1 MKTVLKELILNKKIL
16 ILGFGRE
23 GRSTL
28 REIMSLGG
36 FSSISV
42 ADKNNVSDIVPNDIP
57 VIFGDTYLDI
67 IDEYDVVFKS
77 PGIVL
82 KRPADEYKSLIVGE
96 MDVFVK
102 AYGDRIIGVT
112 GTKGKST
119 TSSLIAHILKENG
132 KNVLFAGNIG
142 IPVFDIADKVTK
154 DSVIVIEMSCHQLEY
169 IRYSPHVAVLLNIYE
184 DHLDHYGTR
193 EKYALA
199 KKHIY
204 LNQGKDDLLFTTKET
219 LSECENILSK
229 TILIDKSM
237 APFTDLK
244 EAGSVLKGEHN
255 ILNAAFAYEVSKMYG
270 IGENGFLKAFS
281 TFKGLPHRLEYI
293 GSKDGVDY
301 YDDSISTTVKSAISA
316 IESIE
321 NAGIILLGGMERNLD
336 YDELIDYLITSKLN
350 GIVFMYDSG
359 KRMYD
364 LYIKAIAGKAK
375 APKAVYE
382 KDLKD
387 AVSYAVLN
395 AEKGTAVLLSP
406 AAASYDHFKNFEERG
421 DVYKKLVF

>member
-42 ADKNNVSDIVPNDIP
+42 ADKNDVSDIVPNDIP

-82 KRPADEYKSLIVGE
+82 KRPADEYKALIVGE

-204 LNQGKDDLLFTTKET
+204 L
-219 LSECENILSK
+219 
-229 TILIDKSM
+229 
-237 APFTDLK
+237 
-244 EAGSVLKGEHN
+244 
-255 ILNAAFAYEVSKMYG
+255 
-270 IGENGFLKAFS
+270 
-281 TFKGLPHRLEYI
+281 
-293 GSKDGVDY
+293 
-301 YDDSISTTVKSAISA
+301 SIC
-316 IESIE
+316 
-321 NAGIILLGGMERNLD
+321 
-336 YDELIDYLITSKLN
+336 
-350 GIVFMYDSG
+350 
-359 KRMYD
+359 
-364 LYIKAIAGKAK
+364 
-375 APKAVYE
+375 
-382 KDLKD
+382 
-387 AVSYAVLN
+387 
-395 AEKGTAVLLSP
+395 
-406 AAASYDHFKNFEERG
+406 NF
-421 DVYKKLVF
+421 